1 MNTRVSELPLPPA
14 EQPSPPVSL
23 DIRLRVHQLGLSSAA
38 IRDIS
43 ITVPF
48 WAFVMTVMLGG
59 SIPDIGNT
67 PRNSTW
73 PSIVVCVV
81 VTIATVALWK
91 WIKTRAK
98 SPNFDGRAGTAFVAI
113 ANFANAGAWSL
124 VTYVFWQ
131 PENVANHSFLMV
143 LTFGAVTLFLT
154 SRSGSF
160 LMVVSATTPV
170 IVMLWA
176 HLLQQAVLLDT
187 VMACII
193 PFWAVQLHLDSWR
206 ACRAVTAAH
215 RTRLEMEIL
224 AAELSRA
231 RDEAAHASQA
241 KSLFLANMS
250 HELRTPLNAIMG
262 FSEIISTQAL
272 GPDAPDRYREYASDV
287 FRSGRHLLSLIN
299 DLLDVAKIESG
310 KLELECVELDG
321 DTLLQECLGM
331 IADRAREK
339 GLALRSRVAP
349 SGLSVYADARAF
361 RQIAINLLS
370 NAVKFTPAGGS
381 VEAILAAAGEGI
393 ELRVRDTGCG
403 IPASQL
409 ARIFEPFEQ
418 VDNHYGRANGGTGL
432 GLTLVRAL
440 SELHGGTCRIA
451 SEQGKGTQVT
461 IYLPPARTGA
471 ALNFAEIKAAA
482 G

>member
-1 MNTRVSELPLPPA
+1 MSAHAPSLTERPA
-14 EQPSPPVSL
+14 EDLSPPVSL
-23 DIRLRVHQLGLSSAA
+23 DTRLRIHQLGLSAAA

-48 WAFVMTVMLGG
+48 WALVMTVMLGG

-67 PRNSTW
+67 PQSSTW
-73 PSIVVCVV
+73 PWVVVC
-81 VTIATVALWK
+81 TLITVATFALWR
-91 WIKTRAK
+91 WIKVRAR
-98 SPNFDGRAGTAFVAI
+98 SRDFDGKLATALVAA

-124 VTYVFWQ
+124 VIYVFWQ
-131 PENVANHSFLMV
+131 PENVANHSFLLV

-160 LMVVSATTPV
+160 VMVISATTPV
-170 IVMLWA
+170 IAMMWA

-206 ACRAVTAAH
+206 ACKAVTAAH

-272 GPDAPDRYREYASDV
+272 GPDARDRYREYAGDV

-299 DLLDVAKIESG
+299 DLLDVAKIEAG
-310 KLELECVELDG
+310 KLELERVELDG
-321 DTLLQECLGM
+321 ETLLRECIGM
-331 IADRAREK
+331 IEQRAREK
-339 GLALRSRVAP
+339 GVKLSTHTTVRGLRVF
-349 SGLSVYADARAF
+349 ADARAF

-370 NAVKFTPAGGS
+370 NAVKFTPAGGVIEAALFQAGAG
-381 VEAILAAAGEGI
+381 VELT
-393 ELRVRDTGCG
+393 VRDTGPG
-403 IPASQL
+403 IPESQL
-409 ARIFEPFEQ
+409 ARLFEPFEQ
-418 VDNHYGRANGGTGL
+418 LDNHYGRANGGTGL
-432 GLTLVRAL
+432 GLALVRELTDLHGGRCSIESQVGKGTLVRVFLPHADENSSAL
-440 SELHGGTCRIA
+440 RKTAVR
-451 SEQGKGTQVT
+451 
-461 IYLPPARTGA
+461 
-471 ALNFAEIKAAA
+471 
-482 G
+482 